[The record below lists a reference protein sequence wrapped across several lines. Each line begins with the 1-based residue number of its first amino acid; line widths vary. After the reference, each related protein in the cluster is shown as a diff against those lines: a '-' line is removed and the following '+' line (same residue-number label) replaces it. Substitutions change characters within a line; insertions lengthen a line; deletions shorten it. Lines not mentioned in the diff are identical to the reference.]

1 MIADVAFDT
10 LAFVKELETAGVP
23 PNQAEAQ
30 ARAISRVIQQVE
42 KSRHEEQKKLA
53 TTGDVLRME
62 NRMENKI
69 EMIKVELRKEI
80 ELSKAE
86 LRKEIETSKV
96 ETIKWVI
103 ATGFIILSGVAAIN
117 RFVPPPVPVHFHTQT
132 QEMRTPA
139 PVAQPGK

>member
-1 MIADVAFDT
+1 MIADITFDT
-10 LAFVKELETAGVP
+10 LAFVKELETAGIP

-30 ARAISRVIQQVE
+30 ARALSRVIQQVE
-42 KSRHEEQKKLA
+42 KSRHEEQKELA
-53 TTGDVLRME
+53 TRGDVLRMG
-62 NRMENKI
+62 NQI
-69 EMIKVELRKEI
+69 ELAKVELRKDI
-80 ELSKAE
+80 G
-86 LRKEIETSKV
+86 TSKV

-139 PVAQPGK
+139 PATQPGK